1 MSMAVPGMM
10 LVSRHQHAGADAM
23 DRFIMQHR
31 EKIVGTLSCFD
42 RVIFKGH
49 LPINYAL
56 GLERFLDGFGLLL
69 KDFKSFATSVSD
81 RLVENAKEIAARSGR
96 EYRYLNGPTRKEELA
111 RQLAEECGVERGLVC
126 VLSTLEPVQSFR
138 IVSGEG
144 RPRLMADRR
153 KCLVHYFYLLDP
165 IFGFMHVRRQT
176 WFPFTMQ
183 VYVNGHDWLACRM
196 KRLRL
201 RFEQLANSFVSIA
214 RPERAQ
220 HLAREFA
227 RLDWPSILHGYAH
240 RFNPLMGDLLEGMQY
255 HWVTDQAEFATDVMF
270 RDRAALEGLY
280 PELVKHAITSFSSED
295 VMRFLG
301 KKLHPSFAGEL
312 VSDVKRRP
320 EGVRVGHR
328 VKANWIKMYD
338 KHGQVLRVETVI
350 NKPKEF
356 KVRRVT
362 RSQGVVSARWTP
374 MPKGVAFLDRTERIA
389 AAANRRYLDGL
400 VGIPDQTQARKALDR
415 MAVRTPGNARS
426 HRGFNP
432 ADPED
437 ARLFKAVL
445 GGQHVIAGFRN
456 RDVRAALLGLDD
468 DPAVAKRHAARVT
481 RLLNRLHAHGYV
493 AKIPRTHRWRVTELG
508 RAAMSAVI
516 EVRETAFP
524 AAFAKAA
531 A

>member
-1 MSMAVPGMM
+1 MGCPDMM
-10 LVSRHQHAGADAM
+10 LLSTHQHAGEHAM

-49 LPINYAL
+49 LPISFAS

-69 KDFKSFATSVSD
+69 KDFRSFATDVSD
-81 RLVENAKEIAARSGR
+81 RLAEHAKETAARSGR

-126 VLSTLEPVQSFR
+126 VFGTLEPVQSFR

-144 RPRLMADRR
+144 RPRLQAERR

-183 VYVNGHDWLACRM
+183 VYVNGHDWLARRM

-201 RFEQLANSFVSIA
+201 VFQQVANSFVSIA
-214 RPERAQ
+214 RTERAQ
-220 HLAREFA
+220 HLSREFA
-227 RLDWPSILHGYAH
+227 RLQWPTILHGYAQ
-240 RFNPLMGDLLEGMQY
+240 RFNPLMDDLLEGMQY
-255 HWVTDQAEFATDVMF
+255 HWVTDQAEYATDVMF

-280 PELVKHAITSFSSED
+280 PELVKHAITSFRSDD

-312 VSDVKRRP
+312 VSDIKRRP

-362 RSQGVVSARWTP
+362 RSRGVVTARWTP

-400 VGIPDQTQARKALDR
+400 VGIKDPTQASAALDKMGKR
-415 MAVRTPGNARS
+415 ASGKTRS

-432 ADPED
+432 ADADD

-456 RDVRAALLGLDD
+456 RDIRTALFGSTD
-468 DPAVAKRHAARVT
+468 DPGVAKRHAARVT

-493 AKIPRTHRWRVTELG
+493 AKIPRTHRWRVTDLG

-516 EVRETAFP
+516 DVRENAFP
-524 AAFAKAA
+524 AAFAKIAA
-531 A
+531 